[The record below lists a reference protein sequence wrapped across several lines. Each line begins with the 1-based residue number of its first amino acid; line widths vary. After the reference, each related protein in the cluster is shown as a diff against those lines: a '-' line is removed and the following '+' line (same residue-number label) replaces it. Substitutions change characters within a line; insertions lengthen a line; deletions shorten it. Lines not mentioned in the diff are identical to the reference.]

1 MMEVVRVDWDNRDHL
16 GRWQA
21 FLNQRPDSNYSDLPP
36 FRPLFRS
43 LYGHHDFS
51 FLCVDDGSTVGG
63 CSLYKI
69 ESPFLGR
76 QLVSAPFFGRGGFYC
91 DQVEGRRALLAAV
104 MKEAEK
110 QGVDFVEIR
119 LMQPLPPPWKGIS
132 AFSEFDLSL
141 DHPPENV
148 WKELL
153 SSNARQNVRKSRKQG
168 LRFDFSSDPE
178 PTYRLLSQAL
188 RDLGTPFHG
197 LRFFELAV
205 DLLAEAVTFS
215 RVWQGTR
222 LVATA
227 MVVRYRDSIATPYI
241 GSLRQFRQLG
251 ANYFHYWK
259 LIEWAID
266 SGVTNFELGRSPRG
280 STHHQF
286 KLKWGAL
293 ERPALYSYLTLPGRE
308 QSYRTV
314 ASPSSWFLA
323 ASELWKRTP
332 LFLARAMGPHLF
344 RFIP

>member
-1 MMEVVRVDWDNRDHL
+1 MMEVVRVDWDNRDQV

-36 FRPLFRS
+36 FRPFFRL
-43 LYGHHDFS
+43 LYGHRDFS
-51 FLCVDDGSTVGG
+51 FLCLDGGSTVGA

-91 DQVEGRRALLAAV
+91 DCEEGRRMLLATV
-104 MKEAEK
+104 TEEAEK

-119 LMQPLPPPWKGIS
+119 QLQPMAPRWKQNS

-141 DHPPENV
+141 DHSLEDV
-148 WKELL
+148 WKVGL

-168 LRFDFSSDPE
+168 LRFDLSNDPE
-178 PTYRLLSQAL
+178 ATYRLLSQTI

-197 LRFFELAV
+197 RRFFELAV
-205 DLLAEAVTFS
+205 DLLADAVTFS

-222 LVATA
+222 LVASA

-241 GSLRQFRQLG
+241 GSLQQYRGRG

-266 SGVTNFELGRSPRG
+266 SGVTRFELGRSPKG
-280 STHHQF
+280 STHQQF
-286 KLKWGAL
+286 KLKWGAQ
-293 ERPALYSYLTLPGRE
+293 ERPAVYNYLTMPGRE
-308 QSYRTV
+308 RSYRSV
-314 ASPSSWFLA
+314 ASPSGWFLA
-323 ASELWKRTP
+323 ASPLWKRTP
-332 LFLARAMGPHLF
+332 LLVTRAMGHHIF
-344 RFIP
+344 RFVP